1 MATRSAKPAPPECW
15 TVAFVGKGDVSED
28 NAKNLLDKQLLPET
42 GEVQALLPT
51 TIPKRGS
58 RGLRNVATLLEEEWD
73 IPIQELEPEDMVAQL
88 LQAKEDGETVYLIIF
103 GTDDKLSVELAEA
116 ALDAGIGVKDMCA
129 ALDDVEFEPEP
140 PAAPEPEA
148 EAPRRGRGRPRKD
161 ETVAAEVAGPATI
174 VTPLLG
180 DASAAALLE
189 AAIRQIVREELAVFP
204 GVHAFG
210 VQDEAQPEEERT
222 VRAFVNDD
230 GEYRRATKR
239 SRARDGETE
248 VMLTETEAA
257 ANGIAS

>member
-1 MATRSAKPAPPECW
+1 MARSSKPQPECW

-28 NAKNLLDKQLLPET
+28 NAKSLLDKQLFPET
-42 GEVQALLPT
+42 GEIQALLPE
-51 TIPKRGS
+51 TIPRRGS

-73 IPIQELEPEDMVAQL
+73 IPVRNLEPEDMVAQL
-88 LQAKEDGETVYLIIF
+88 LTAKEEGEVVYLILF
-103 GTDDKLSVELAEA
+103 GVDDKVSLELAEA

-129 ALDDVEFEPEP
+129 ALDDVEFEAEA
-140 PAAPEPEA
+140 PAEPEPEP

-161 ETVAAEVAGPATI
+161 ATVTAEVDGPATI

-180 DASAAALLE
+180 DASAATLLE
-189 AAIRQIVREELAVFP
+189 AAIRQIIREELAVHP

-210 VQDEAQPEEERT
+210 VQDDKPEEEKT
-222 VRAFVNDD
+222 VRAFINDD

-257 ANGIAS
+257 DAGLTS

>member
-1 MATRSAKPAPPECW
+1 MARTKPQTECW

-28 NAKNLLDKQLLPET
+28 NAKNLLDKQLFPET
-42 GEVQALLPT
+42 GEIQALLPDS
-51 TIPKRGS
+51 IPKRGS
-58 RGLRNVATLLEEEWD
+58 RGLRNVQTLLEDEFD
-73 IPIQELEPEDMVAQL
+73 IPVQELAPEDMVAQL
-88 LQAKEDGETVYLIIF
+88 LQAKEDGEVVYLVIF

-129 ALDDVEFEPEP
+129 ALDDVEFEPEG
-140 PAAPEPEA
+140 AAEPEPEP

-161 ETVAAEVAGPATI
+161 ATVAAEVAGPATI
-174 VTPLLG
+174 VQPLLG
-180 DASAAALLE
+180 DASAASLLD
-189 AAIRQIVREELAVFP
+189 AAIRQIIREELAVFP

-210 VQDEAQPEEERT
+210 VQDDTPAEEKT
-222 VRAFVNDD
+222 VRAFINDD

-257 ANGIAS
+257 AAGLTS